1 MSSEAPHPHPHP
13 HPDTL
18 ELAADL
24 RAALGGLVRS
34 LRDGDELP
42 QNQAGVLG
50 LLVRDGRTCTVAELA
65 ALQRVRHQ
73 SMTRTV
79 ALMTEAGLVTQQPHP
94 TDGRKLLVTATE
106 AGRSALFDQRAR
118 REHRIATA
126 IEARLTPE
134 EQHRLRAAVDLLRRL
149 G

>member
-1 MSSEAPHPHPHP
+1 MTSEAP

-24 RAALGGLVRS
+24 RAALGSLVRS
-34 LRDGDELP
+34 LRDSDELP
-42 QNQAGVLG
+42 QNQAAVLG
-50 LLVRDGRTCTVAELA
+50 LLVRDERSCTVAELA

-73 SMTRTV
+73 SMARTV
-79 ALMTEAGLVTQQPHP
+79 ALMTEAGLVVQQPHP
-94 TDGRKLLVTATE
+94 TDGRKLLVTATG
-106 AGRSALFDQRAR
+106 AGRTALLDQRAR

-126 IEARLTPE
+126 IESRLDPAE
-134 EQHRLRAAVDLLRRL
+134 RDRLRAAVDLLRRL